1 MTPPAMMPASE
12 VSETTNHIIVLS
24 NDMCK
29 VYSYYR
35 GGLHFSGIATDSKI
49 CQPGLLSS
57 AQTYKIHQSSY

>member
-24 NDMCK
+24 DDIMCK
-29 VYSYYR
+29 VYSYYQ
-35 GGLHFSGIATDSKI
+35 GGLHFLGIATDSKI

-57 AQTYKIHQSSY
+57 AQT